1 MTTSQQKTK
10 SIPFDEFSGKF
21 EFKGNIS
28 VDWDHEKQLK
38 IVKEQWMDVDTQE
51 DKIVTRTLTY
61 PNNIYKRQQLPRFGN
76 SKIDKG
82 VTTLG
87 EDVFMEWSPHLFKGK
102 NSHYIDNYVKDYTS
116 NISKRFPEKLI
127 INNEIQPNSHHKTL
141 PEGKTWWDSQEDDEI
156 MVEKKV
162 FQSTQYYIDTYMID
176 YVNKHKQIRKRPE
189 PLWKYT
195 PNKFIGD
202 NINEKERP
210 TTNIVLTTS
219 FSGSSDT
226 FIPLHRR
233 RNFRSKYSDTTGS
246 NNNGSNNTNNGSFL
260 APHLRHGSDV
270 IKYSIKLYDFASLDG
285 IEPKDILDWI
295 RDYNIMG
302 YIKITIPKSRRTGR
316 VCTFAFLNFKN
327 EMDKTNAL
335 QILKGERLKF
345 NHSIVS
351 VEDASGDKEK
361 R

>member
-1 MTTSQQKTK
+1 MVVQILLYLYT
-10 SIPFDEFSGKF
+10 
-21 EFKGNIS
+21 
-28 VDWDHEKQLK
+28 
-38 IVKEQWMDVDTQE
+38 
-51 DKIVTRTLTY
+51 
-61 PNNIYKRQQLPRFGN
+61 
-76 SKIDKG
+76 G
-82 VTTLG
+82 VVILG
-87 EDVFMEWSPHLFKGK
+87 L
-102 NSHYIDNYVKDYTS
+102 
-116 NISKRFPEKLI
+116 
-127 INNEIQPNSHHKTL
+127 
-141 PEGKTWWDSQEDDEI
+141 
-156 MVEKKV
+156 
-162 FQSTQYYIDTYMID
+162 
-176 YVNKHKQIRKRPE
+176 
-189 PLWKYT
+189 
-195 PNKFIGD
+195 
-202 NINEKERP
+202 
-210 TTNIVLTTS
+210 
-219 FSGSSDT
+219 
-226 FIPLHRR
+226 
-233 RNFRSKYSDTTGS
+233 KYSDTTGS